1 MYRRLMQMYQ
11 LWHEDRTSAANGI
24 EARVPFLDHRLV
36 ELTYGVPAALHKDL
50 FWDKTILREALAGS
64 LSDRFCQRPKTPFFV
79 GEDLRYTRRLLY
91 NLLCSD
97 GQALLEEAIDEGA
110 RCAGVVD
117 ADAVRRLFRELP
129 NDPEYANVDLVL
141 DLVNMGLLAATA
153 KAQSKPDRYNG
164 PLPVSEVVVDD
175 WSAWDERFGISLVR
189 RAPALAH
196 DSVVRFAD
204 GIRVVKNE
212 TGDPRMV
219 DEGGYYIL
227 RNDDLEF
234 TLEPNL
240 EPWVKFL
247 RLVNGVRSVD
257 EILQAAGIADRDV
270 WKHLEEAVEYDVLN
284 VVSSAH

>member
-1 MYRRLMQMYQ
+1 M
-11 LWHEDRTSAANGI
+11 
-24 EARVPFLDHRLV
+24 
-36 ELTYGVPAALHKDL
+36 PASSTQTLS
-50 FWDKTILREALAGS
+50 GS
-64 LSDRFCQRPKTPFFV
+64 LFK
-79 GEDLRYTRRLLY
+79 
-91 NLLCSD
+91 
-97 GQALLEEAIDEGA
+97 
-110 RCAGVVD
+110 
-117 ADAVRRLFRELP
+117 ELP

-164 PLPVSEVVVDD
+164 SVPVSEVIVDD
-175 WSAWDERFGISLVR
+175 WSAWEERFGISLVQ
-189 RAPALAH
+189 RASALGH

-204 GIRVVKNE
+204 GIRVVKSE